1 MFKDIVWIANDV
13 FPAALD
19 AKESLFQAL
28 HSLYHSLDRDY
39 SYFAD
44 LIDEGCASD
53 LDKREY
59 DSVEYQLTILH
70 AFFRVLGHPLDD
82 PELKEGAADD

>member
-1 MFKDIVWIANDV
+1 MFIDLDWIACDAS
-13 FPAALD
+13 PAALD

-28 HSLYHSLDRDY
+28 YSLYQSLDRDY
-39 SYFAD
+39 TDLMD

-59 DSVEYQLTILH
+59 DSVYYQITILQQ
-70 AFFRVLGHPLDD
+70 FFRVIGRPLSDSG
-82 PELKEGAADD
+82 EGVQ

>member
-1 MFKDIVWIANDV
+1 MFIDLDWIACDAS
-13 FPAALD
+13 PAALD

-28 HSLYHSLDRDY
+28 HSLYVSLIRDY
-39 SYFAD
+39 TDLMD

-59 DSVEYQLTILH
+59 DSVYYQIMILQQ
-70 AFFRVLGHPLDD
+70 FFRVIGRPLSDSS
-82 PELKEGAADD
+82 EG